1 LTNKGKFCYCASL
14 PLQGGDLVNLVN
26 TVSCETF
33 RDLEQI
39 REDSVFAVEQ
49 VVEYVEDYLVHEV
62 KVSWKVED

>member
-1 LTNKGKFCYCASL
+1 M
-14 PLQGGDLVNLVN
+14 NLVI